1 MLTLIRMAF
10 AILVIAMSGCGDGDD
25 PRDKDAFCL
34 RLINRGH
41 TGEAR
46 KWLTERKNGEVRTL
60 GELESADESLAL
72 VEELYAAGAQKVMA
86 VEIDITNAGQNTGK
100 LVIELHPEA
109 KWRKRCFEIQGTIAR
124 KQGYDPTPDVGQKY
138 LFIMLD

>member
-1 MLTLIRMAF
+1 MLILKRMAF
-10 AILVIAMSGCGDGDD
+10 AILMIAMSGCGGGESKSADD
-25 PRDKDAFCL
+25 FCL
-34 RLINRGH
+34 RILNREN
-41 TGEAR
+41 TAEAR

-60 GELESADESLAL
+60 GELESADESLAF

-86 VEIDITNAGQNTGK
+86 VEIDISNAGQNTGK